1 MRLHR
6 TSNGGVALQP
16 SKYTRHDRVSVA
28 CLIQRLNSKSSMLTE
43 LFFDVSNTKSSLAVA
58 EKRIQKLESKMES
71 GLRHDNAPKF
81 LKHFIQA
88 LQMGILPPQAMQ
100 DIMEDM
106 GASLMM
112 HKAKRNQT
120 SRSLYITLLNNGS
133 PWICS
138 LVSKALGGPHIR
150 TIKSW
155 RGTDSFH
162 FKPGLRVENMQQL
175 VQILNAFGLLDVP
188 GIWSEDATTCLKRL
202 AVSLDYEPGEVYI
215 EGFINPVRV
224 RCIDDFKKAC
234 ADYGPSGL
242 ATYVYVWTW
251 IPLIPHAPYFPVFW
265 IASNNRFNAAQVW
278 SWWMWLF
285 QEGQKAGIKC
295 TGDVSDGDARLRR
308 TQYEANKHNKLQT
321 ATRTIN
327 HPLIFMHISYI
338 FEQPMLMHQDWM
350 HLSGFRIRRLLLDG
364 VHNFHLGD
372 GANAGGEY
380 LRKLVGTHLSAKD
393 VDHKE
398 KQHWSGCLKI
408 FSTETL
414 EHLERLRAEGDQ
426 HVRGVV
432 AYIKFGI
439 KLLNC
444 HIGTEAGAEA
454 TNRKQAVV
462 DSAFCCAFV
471 LYWRWRIGVKL
482 AGSGFCLKK
491 HFLTRETFLDVLT
504 ITQARILL
512 VVVYREHFP
521 ELKIHGPNISSRFSE
536 YVFQYCRCTRQTAQ
550 TLMLPAS
557 GGTSNT

>member
-1 MRLHR
+1 MQDALALAVAAQAAELLQQQTSHGEQLECMQVQHSLSLSDLDTKLQAANAALSAQPCSGLRSDRILPLVGIGLGQFFGNLSAEYFFHAASLQAKSCGSTLPVTSFFDFERMYPAACAAVQESFHQLPLYRSCSDCLRSLMCLKCSPTGSCAMCLALGKERSITMRLHR

-380 LRKLVGTHLSAKD
+380 LRKLFGTHLSAKD

-398 KQHWSGCLKI
+398 K
-408 FSTETL
+408 
-414 EHLERLRAEGDQ
+414 
-426 HVRGVV
+426 
-432 AYIKFGI
+432 
-439 KLLNC
+439 
-444 HIGTEAGAEA
+444 
-454 TNRKQAVV
+454 
-462 DSAFCCAFV
+462 
-471 LYWRWRIGVKL
+471 
-482 AGSGFCLKK
+482 
-491 HFLTRETFLDVLT
+491 
-504 ITQARILL
+504 
-512 VVVYREHFP
+512 
-521 ELKIHGPNISSRFSE
+521 
-536 YVFQYCRCTRQTAQ
+536 
-550 TLMLPAS
+550 
-557 GGTSNT
+557 